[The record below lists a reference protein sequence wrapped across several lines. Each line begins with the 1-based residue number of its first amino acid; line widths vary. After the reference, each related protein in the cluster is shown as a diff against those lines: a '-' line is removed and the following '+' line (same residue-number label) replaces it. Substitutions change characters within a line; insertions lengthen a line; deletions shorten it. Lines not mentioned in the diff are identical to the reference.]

1 MKYSLTVVVLFLS
14 KMFLSQ
20 ITPSNFDSEI
30 LNNKIL
36 IEINKMRVNSGLD
49 TLVPSTSVF
58 NIFSKP
64 NCNEVSRTNSLYHP
78 SNSER
83 YKNPYLRELII
94 GEFKKEYGGESFLL
108 SNGVPKMDMYENCYR
123 SNLDFENYDE
133 LAKHL
138 VQSWSKSE
146 AHNRI
151 QSLVYSSSN
160 LPGVFSCHSIM
171 NEDGMLY
178 VFVNFVKIYRI

>member
-1 MKYSLTVVVLFLS
+1 MKSLKTLLFVLVSLTSFT
-14 KMFLSQ
+14 Q
-20 ITPSNFDSEI
+20 INYSNFDSEK
-30 LNNKIL
+30 LNERLL
-36 IEINKMRVNSGLD
+36 IEINNMRRNVSLD
-49 TLVPSTSVF
+49 TLVSSESVH

-64 NCNEVSRTNSLYHP
+64 NCSEVSRSNTLYHP
-78 SNSER
+78 SNTER

-94 GEFKKEYGGESFLL
+94 GEFKKEYGGESLLL
-108 SNGVPKMDMYENCYR
+108 STGVPKIDMNENCYR
-123 SNLDFENYDE
+123 SNLDFQNYDE

-146 AHNRI
+146 SHNRI
-151 QSLVYSSSN
+151 QNIVYSSSN